1 MTLIRETLADWLV
14 DLEPNWMITH
24 NFGYDVK
31 QADGDPR
38 VKHFYNCVM
47 GRAYGRNWSKMPLGK
62 WVKAVGVWE
71 RLDADLNP
79 HVHCLVRA
87 RGPLQAVLSGPAV
100 NFWKDIAPR
109 GQLCAEPLESP
120 ERAARYVTKGVFAM
134 ASLDKLF
141 VYAKSNDA

>member
-1 MTLIRETLADWLV
+1 MTLIRETLADWLI
-14 DLEPNWMITH
+14 DFKPNWMVTH

-47 GRAYGRNWSKMPLGK
+47 GRAYGRNWAKLPANK
-62 WVKAVGVWE
+62 WIKVVGVWE

-87 RGPLQAVLSGPAV
+87 EGRLPLVLGGPAV
-100 NFWKDIAPR
+100 SFWKEIAPR
-109 GQLCAEPLESP
+109 GQLLAEHLKSP
-120 ERAARYVTKGVFAM
+120 ERAARYITKGVFAT
-134 ASLDKLF
+134 ASLDRMF
-141 VYAKSNDA
+141 VYAKSNRA